1 MKMMMMMRV
10 SGNDLGLVLGGRADG
25 NYHRGSGGE
34 RTLHGTTVQQRPT
47 TQGIPFEP
55 QESRGFWGSA
65 SPIVLMTIAVLAI
78 VFVHSIVTRPS
89 PKSHASFV
97 APTAQAV
104 GLGRV
109 PVPKAGV
116 R

>member
-1 MKMMMMMRV
+1 MGTTIEAQEV
-10 SGNDLGLVLGGRADG
+10 NVHYTAPPSSSGNGHDRDMPA
-25 NYHRGSGGE
+25 SFM
-34 RTLHGTTVQQRPT
+34 PT

-97 APTAQAV
+97 PPTAQAV